1 MRFRIV
7 EMYSLKI
14 LIRTNL
20 RLNVVFTENHN
31 LMEDFTLKFVLKVFW
46 CYQGLIN
53 GNIGQKWVN
62 VKCFHRS
69 LPFCLFYKKKIPWQ
83 LNSACLLSNCF
94 VYQPYMARCLMCSS
108 ETFSDGLHKIICG
121 LTQNVFEDTENLKY
135 V

>member
-31 LMEDFTLKFVLKVFW
+31 LMKDFTLKFVLKVFW

-53 GNIGQKWVN
+53 GSISQKWVN

-83 LNSACLLSNCF
+83 LNSACLLSNCLPVIHGSLANVKQRNIYLVTDF
-94 VYQPYMARCLMCSS
+94 IKLSVVSLKM
-108 ETFSDGLHKIICG
+108 FSRTQKI
-121 LTQNVFEDTENLKY
+121 
-135 V
+135 